1 MENKETITTLK
12 GISEKESK
20 AGRKY
25 FSVQTDEGNMTM
37 FDKPIIDEMM
47 KHIGKKVRLEYAEN
61 EQGFRNVKKFLGEVS
76 EEKVT
81 QQSIPISVSS
91 DKFDEQRKLKDQSI
105 YTSYAKDVFI
115 AMLQADK
122 SESLDASKLMQAA
135 IERVKQARESFRE

>member
-25 FSVQTDEGNMTM
+25 FGVQTDNGTMTI

-47 KHIGKKVRLEYAEN
+47 KYVGKKVRLEYAEKN
-61 EQGFRNVKKFLGEVS
+61 GFKNIKKFLGEIA
-76 EEKVT
+76 EEKVS

-105 YTSYAKDVFI
+105 
-115 AMLQADK
+115 
-122 SESLDASKLMQAA
+122 
-135 IERVKQARESFRE
+135 